1 MQMQGIGGQRPDI
14 CQREEK
20 EEFNRVKQDICKKC
34 KYWKGIEEEK
44 KKIKN
49 ADQEWVLQY
58 NGRSSE
64 LETGLCL
71 VLHE

>member
-44 KKIKN
+44 KKSKMPTKN
-49 ADQEWVLQY
+49 GYYSTMA
-58 NGRSSE
+58 GPAS
-64 LETGLCL
+64 
-71 VLHE
+71 